1 MSLFKKIKEEFI
13 KKKSKFK
20 KNKGQFVAKYKNK
33 YLQVIN
39 LTKQYKKNMP
49 PAINQ
54 INFSV
59 GPAEFHAFIGGN
71 GAGKTTTIKSIVGA
85 YANYDGEVYF
95 SGYKN
100 NTLEAKRTIGYIP
113 EYARFPENMSTQNYL
128 LNMAMLSEMPKKE
141 AKSFVKKILFELKME
156 KLAKKSPNNFSS
168 GQKKKILL
176 AQALI
181 HNPKILIMDEPAA
194 NLDPKARIEF
204 FDSLKRYQE
213 EGKSIFISSHILNE
227 IDKYA
232 THATILDGGKIVF
245 TGSLSDYRLN
255 KNKKIKLKVDQLEKT
270 KSILEKQNILYT
282 YNYNND
288 NLIIDTSEETNIN
301 NLLDTLIKNEI
312 KIISFVQNSSSLEE
326 IYYEYVIK
334 GSVHTMD

>member
-1 MSLFKKIKEEFI
+1 MNLLKKFTRLFKNNNSKLKKRKKEFI
-13 KKKSKFK
+13 P
-20 KNKGQFVAKYKNK
+20 KYKNQ
-33 YLQVIN
+33 YLQVVN

-49 PAINQ
+49 PAISG
-54 INFSV
+54 ISFSV
-59 GPAEFHAFIGGN
+59 GPGEFHAFIGGN

-100 NTLEAKRTIGYIP
+100 NTLQAKRTIGYIP

-128 LNMAMLSEMPKKE
+128 LNMAMLSELSKKD
-141 AKSFVKKILFELKME
+141 AKVFVKNILAELKME

-204 FDSLKRYQE
+204 FDSLKKYQE
-213 EGKSIFISSHILNE
+213 AGKSIFISSHILNE

-245 TGSLSDYRLN
+245 SGSLNDYRS
-255 KNKKIKLKVDQLEKT
+255 KTNKKIKLSVDQVEKT
-270 KSILEKQNILYT
+270 KSILEELKILYT
-282 YNYNND
+282 FNFNND
-288 NLIIDTSEETNIN
+288 NLIIDVNEQTNID
-301 NLLDTLIKNEI
+301 NLLSLLIANGI
-312 KIISFVQNSSSLEE
+312 KIISFNQDNSSLEE